1 MSLRFFMMSG
11 LAVGLSA
18 CAPTIES
25 VSPGHSL
32 SPRVLSPQERATQE
46 QAIGNVLDDFHDA
59 AAKAD
64 ETRYFSHFA
73 DDAIFMGSDATE
85 RWTKSEF
92 KSWAKPYFTRGKAW
106 TFHAARRVVHVDGG
120 GAIAWFDEDLT
131 TDGLGPSRG
140 SGVLVFHAGIWRIA
154 HYNLTLTVPNERLDH
169 VKDVL
174 TSVVNQPVKNDPL
187 ERLSWLAG
195 SWRVSLPQGEIT
207 EETWTTP
214 SGGLLV
220 AMGRSVR
227 TGKPPR
233 HEYLRIEARG
243 DKIIYV
249 AQPMGQPPTEFTLV
263 SGEGKRAT
271 FENLAHDWPKRIRYE
286 RTNKGLT
293 VRVEGAPGQA
303 VEEWTYEPMVIER
316 GR

>member
-1 MSLRFFMMSG
+1 MSLRFFVMG
-11 LAVGLSA
+11 VFALGLSA
-18 CAPTIES
+18 CAPTLES
-25 VSPGHSL
+25 VPPNHA
-32 SPRVLSPQERATQE
+32 LSPQEQTRQE
-46 QAIGNVLDDFHDA
+46 LAIGKMLDDFHDA

-64 ETRYFSHFA
+64 EARYFGHFA
-73 DDAIFMGSDATE
+73 ADAIFMGSDVTE

-92 KSWAKPYFTRGKAW
+92 QTWAKPFFSRGKAW
-106 TFHAARRVVHVDGG
+106 TFHAVRRVIHVDGA

-140 SGVLVFHAGIWRIA
+140 SGVIVSDAGTWKIA
-154 HYNLTLTVPNERLDH
+154 HYNLALTIPNERLDA

-174 TSVVNQPVKNDPL
+174 VAVVNQPVKNDPL

-195 SWRVSLPQGEIT
+195 GWRVTQPNGEIT

-214 SGGLLV
+214 AGGLLV
-220 AMGRSVR
+220 AMGRTVR
-227 TGKPPR
+227 KGKPAH
-233 HEYLRIEARG
+233 HEYLRIEMRG
-243 DKIIYV
+243 EKIVYV

-263 SGEGKRAT
+263 SGEGKQAT
-271 FENLAHDWPKRIRYE
+271 FENAANDWPKRIRYE
-286 RTNKGLT
+286 RTNKGLF
-293 VRVEGAPGQA
+293 VHLEGAPGVA

>member
-1 MSLRFFMMSG
+1 MSIRFLLVG
-11 LAVGLSA
+11 CLALGLSSCTLA
-18 CAPTIES
+18 IK
-25 VSPGHSL
+25 PGPPDHTL
-32 SPRVLSPQERATQE
+32 SSHERTSQEH
-46 QAIGNVLDDFHDA
+46 AIGQTLDDFHDA

-73 DDAIFMGSDATE
+73 NDAIFMGSDATE

-92 KSWAKPYFTRGKAW
+92 QTWAKPFFSRGKAW
-106 TFHAARRVVHVDGG
+106 TFHASRRVIHVDSGG
-120 GAIAWFDEDLT
+120 TIAWFDEDLT

-140 SGVLVFHAGIWRIA
+140 SGVLILNAGTWMIA
-154 HYNLTLTVPNERLDH
+154 HYNLTLTIPNDRLGK

-174 TSVVNQPVKNDPL
+174 TAVISQPVKNDPL
-187 ERLSWLAG
+187 ERFSWLAG
-195 SWRVSLPQGEIT
+195 SWRVSRPNGEIT

-214 SGGLLV
+214 NGGVLV

-227 TGKPPR
+227 TGKPTQ

-243 DKIIYV
+243 DKVVYL
-249 AQPMGQPPTEFTLV
+249 AQPMGTAPTEFTLV
-263 SGEGKRAT
+263 PGEGKQAT

-286 RTNKGLT
+286 RTNKGLA
-293 VRVEGAPGQA
+293 VRVEGAPGQP